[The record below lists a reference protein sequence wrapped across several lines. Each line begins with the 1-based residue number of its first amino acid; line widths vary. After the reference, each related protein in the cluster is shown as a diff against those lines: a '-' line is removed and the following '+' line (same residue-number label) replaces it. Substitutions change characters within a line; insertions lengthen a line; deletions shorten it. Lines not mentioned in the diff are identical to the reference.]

1 MSDKRIIY
9 LLGAGRSGTTLMA
22 TVIGAH
28 KDVLTIGE
36 MHQFLDHIVEGRFC
50 SCGEHIEQC
59 VFWKDIL
66 TKVDVNSGAQSFS
79 NNVERHRNI
88 PRLLIT
94 GKTKKEYLRIHDT
107 IFSIISE
114 TSKQSILLDSS
125 KYIARYL
132 LLRKSNKFNVKGI
145 YVIRDVR
152 GVIHSF
158 KKKVQTSRSPLSTVV
173 YYCLI
178 NLFGQLVCWTD
189 KNVLKVRYEDFVENP
204 SHELSRI
211 YKHIA
216 VEANVEDQL
225 NRSYEIPHIMGGNRL
240 KSQQKITIKK
250 DEAWKVKSSKFDRYF
265 YYILTLPLMLINKY
279 KP

>member
-1 MSDKRIIY
+1 
-9 LLGAGRSGTTLMA
+9 
-22 TVIGAH
+22 
-28 KDVLTIGE
+28 
-36 MHQFLDHIVEGRFC
+36 
-50 SCGEHIEQC
+50 
-59 VFWKDIL
+59 
-66 TKVDVNSGAQSFS
+66 
-79 NNVERHRNI
+79 
-88 PRLLIT
+88 
-94 GKTKKEYLRIHDT
+94 T

-225 NRSYEIPHIMGGNRL
+225 NRSYE
-240 KSQQKITIKK
+240 
-250 DEAWKVKSSKFDRYF
+250 
-265 YYILTLPLMLINKY
+265 
-279 KP
+279 

>member
-1 MSDKRIIY
+1 
-9 LLGAGRSGTTLMA
+9 MA